1 MNTGNREVSLFF
13 CEEGCD
19 VATRD
24 DRQDDLFRAPL
35 ERIIAIDRSL
45 VRLEYRAF
53 CRHLRARPWSSVSAD
68 PAVGRAADLVP
79 A

>member
-1 MNTGNREVSLFF
+1 MNAGNRKVSLFF

-45 VRLEYRAF
+45 VRLTHEIDRECTGVLPSPARQALVKRL
-53 CRHLRARPWSSVSAD
+53 CRPGCW
-68 PAVGRAADLVP
+68 
-79 A
+79 